1 MTWLLLSEDLV
12 DARKAPHDVSVSL
25 WKRDRVRLSLEQ
37 DLNAVD
43 DRAGLCK
50 DRVLSLH
57 AAGCGRVNSDWRE
70 SLGYRLMGCWSPF
83 AAVLADWWIDVAG
96 RSSFSIGSFGGL
108 PWFDFS
114 LESELVFLAERSLL
128 RSRMGFPYR

>member
-1 MTWLLLSEDLV
+1 M
-12 DARKAPHDVSVSL
+12 
-25 WKRDRVRLSLEQ
+25 
-37 DLNAVD
+37 
-43 DRAGLCK
+43 RAGYGRSALRW
-50 DRVLSLH
+50 DGIV
-57 AAGCGRVNSDWRE
+57 GC
-70 SLGYRLMGCWSPF
+70 RLMGLRSPF
-83 AAVLADWWIDVAG
+83 AAVLADWWIDAAG

>member
-1 MTWLLLSEDLV
+1 MRVGYGWVSSDGTGSL
-12 DARKAPHDVSVSL
+12 DV
-25 WKRDRVRLSLEQ
+25 
-37 DLNAVD
+37 
-43 DRAGLCK
+43 
-50 DRVLSLH
+50 
-57 AAGCGRVNSDWRE
+57 
-70 SLGYRLMGCWSPF
+70 RLMGCWSPF